1 VNSNLFE
8 RNLNMAQKLIFAI
21 AGSCLLFLTAG
32 CEETAPLES
41 PLRTSAPLSATYN
54 SDEAQCRAEA
64 RRIGQG
70 HIGKNAAA
78 GGAIGAV
85 GGATESKETALAG
98 ALIGAAIGA
107 AVGDSEVKQAQRNY
121 LVQCMQQ
128 RGHAVSG

>member
-1 VNSNLFE
+1 
-8 RNLNMAQKLIFAI
+8 MAQKLVFAV

-32 CEETAPLES
+32 CEETVPLEA
-41 PLRTSAPLSATYN
+41 PLRTSAPLSASYN

-70 HIGKNAAA
+70 HIGKTAAV
-78 GGAIGAV
+78 GGTVGAL

-107 AVGDSEVKQAQRNY
+107 AAGDIEVKQAQRNY
-121 LVQCMQQ
+121 LIQCMQQ
-128 RGHAVSG
+128 RGHSVYE